1 MYVTI
6 LFCLCLVSISISI
19 SNQLY
24 IAKGEKGSKRHAYA
38 HIEGEKVRNVRSV
51 RKKRNEE

>member
-6 LFCLCLVSISISI
+6 LFSLCLVSISISI

-38 HIEGEKVRNVRSV
+38 HIEGEKVRSV